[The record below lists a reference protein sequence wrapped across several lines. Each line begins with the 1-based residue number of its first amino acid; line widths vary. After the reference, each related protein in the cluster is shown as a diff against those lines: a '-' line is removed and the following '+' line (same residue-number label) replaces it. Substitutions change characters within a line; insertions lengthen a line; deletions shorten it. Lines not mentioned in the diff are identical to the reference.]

1 MNINITIVIE
11 ADENGYYAYC
21 PELQGCQSNRH
32 RETLED
38 TQNNIRKDNQSVT
51 QEKYSYGASSRKNH
65 LDNL

>member
-38 TQNNIRKDNQSVT
+38 TQNNIRKDNQKLCSL
-51 QEKYSYGASSRKNH
+51 YW
-65 LDNL
+65 L